1 MLIIPAIDILDGK
14 VVRLLKG
21 DYNSSTVYSNSPMNF
36 VEKFVESG
44 FSRLHI
50 VDLSGAREQRPL
62 IMNLIKEIKSCFP
75 VKIQSGGGVRTVD
88 DALRLTESGVDYLV
102 AGSISV
108 KNKDVFEKIIT
119 EIGADS
125 IISAS
130 DSREGMIAVDGWQ
143 STSVIKLEDQ
153 IRYCLSLG
161 INSFLVTD
169 IALDGSLQGTNRP
182 LYKKLL
188 VDFPGIFLIASGGV
202 KDKTDLKQLKQ
213 IDVPAVVVGKAFY
226 ENRITLEEM
235 KNAG

>member
-21 DYNSSTVYSNSPMNF
+21 DYDSSTVYSNSPMNF
-36 VEKFVESG
+36 VEQFVESG
-44 FSRLHI
+44 FNRLHI
-50 VDLSGAREQRPL
+50 VDLSGAKEQKPL
-62 IMNLIKEIKSCFP
+62 IMNLIKEIKSLFP
-75 VKIQSGGGVRTVD
+75 VSIQSGGGVRTVD
-88 DALRLTESGVDYLV
+88 DALRLVESGVDYLV

-108 KNKDVFEKIIT
+108 KNKDIFEKITT
-119 EIGADS
+119 EVGADS
-125 IISAS
+125 ITSAS
-130 DSREGMIAVDGWQ
+130 DSRDGMIAVDGWQ

-169 IALDGSLQGTNRP
+169 IARDGSLQGINRQ

-188 VDFPGIFLIASGGV
+188 ADFPGIFLIASGGV
-202 KDKTDLKQLKQ
+202 KDKLDLQQLKEAN
-213 IDVPAVVVGKAFY
+213 VPAVVVGKAFY